1 VTSKFFDRMVTRFS
15 LRWWVYLAVALL
27 LFFQLFF
34 TQTIYNRHVFFTEPW
49 RWWTA
54 HWVHLG
60 VWHWVL
66 NAVALS
72 LLPEIFFHA
81 SRRLFILLWFT
92 LPPLLSLLL
101 YFFQPTLVLYAGL
114 SGVLHG
120 IYLAIAL
127 NAIQS
132 HYAAERRMGCVVV
145 LGVCAKVGWEAYSG
159 SSQTAELIGAP
170 VVLHA
175 HLYGAVL
182 GGLIWLMLRSIPFS
196 AKNILNLSS
205 G

>member
-1 VTSKFFDRMVTRFS
+1 MTSKLFDRIVTRFS
-15 LRWWVYLAVALL
+15 LRLWIYFAIASM
-27 LFFQLFF
+27 LFFQIFF
-34 TQTIYNRHVFFTEPW
+34 AQAIYDRHVFFTEPW

-60 VWHWVL
+60 AWHWVL

-72 LLPEIFFHA
+72 LLPEIFFYT
-81 SRRLFILLWFT
+81 SRRFFLLLWFA

-101 YFFQPTLVLYAGL
+101 YIFQSTLILYAGL

-127 NAIQS
+127 NAMQS
-132 HYAAERRMGCVVV
+132 NHVAERRMGYVVV
-145 LGVCAKVGWEAYSG
+145 LGVCLKVGWEAYSG
-159 SSQTAELIGAP
+159 NSQTAELIGAP

-175 HLYGAVL
+175 HLYGAIL
-182 GGLIWLMLRSIPFS
+182 GGLIWLMLRLMPFS
-196 AKNILNLSS
+196 ARNILLK
-205 G
+205 